1 MKLGL
6 GFIFSPQ
13 IPDSSAKSPVE
24 LMRFLHVY
32 VSSIQIVLA
41 NKRDLEFDR
50 IRGNRKENQIHTH
63 IPNVIPMEVAKVWNL
78 FCIYPSNSSDGVN
91 TFSVS

>member
-1 MKLGL
+1 MLDTYYNDCTLCVYESHNQMKLGL

-41 NKRDLEFDR
+41 NKRDL
-50 IRGNRKENQIHTH
+50 
-63 IPNVIPMEVAKVWNL
+63 
-78 FCIYPSNSSDGVN
+78 NS
-91 TFSVS
+91 TE